1 MPNDPIAVARGLLGT
16 PFRLHG
22 RAPERGLDCV
32 GLVAIAYGL
41 RSNVPTGYALR
52 GRPHAYWETVMRA
65 QGFVRRCADHRPRDL
80 LFLCPG
86 PAQIH
91 LGVWTGASLIH
102 ADAGLGRIVET
113 PGAPRW
119 PVLSAW
125 LYRKGR
131 DGWQR

>member
-1 MPNDPIAVARGLLGT
+1 MRNDPVISARTLIGV

-22 RAPERGLDCV
+22 RAPELGLDCV

-41 RSNVPTGYALR
+41 SENVPTGYSLR
-52 GRPHAYWETVMRA
+52 SRDLAHWERVIRA
-65 QGFVRRCADHRPRDL
+65 QGFVSRHAGWRRGDL
-80 LFLCPG
+80 LLVRPG

-91 LGVWTGASLIH
+91 LGVWTGGSLIH

-113 PGAPRW
+113 PGIPRW

-125 LYRKGR
+125 LRRMGR
-131 DGWQR
+131 R